1 MNQEII
7 EGIYKSR
14 ITTDQALQAMLS
26 DGIITM
32 EEILKAWSLKEDEQ
46 IEFIKKRI

>member
-1 MNQEII
+1 MNREII
-7 EGIYKSR
+7 EGIYSSSF
-14 ITTDQALQAMLS
+14 TPDQVLRAMLS

-32 EEILKAWSLKEDEQ
+32 EEIMKAWDLNEDQQ